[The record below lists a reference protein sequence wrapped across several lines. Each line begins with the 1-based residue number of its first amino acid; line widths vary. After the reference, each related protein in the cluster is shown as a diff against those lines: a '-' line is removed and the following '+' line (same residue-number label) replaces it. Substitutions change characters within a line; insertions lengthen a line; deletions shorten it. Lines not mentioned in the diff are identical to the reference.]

1 MFFPS
6 MPVTEKIYLPRTFFF
21 DCFVYFTDSL
31 KSSPIF
37 RSVGFIHEV
46 RCMKISTFVPQSI
59 FARSFCLILAAEQG
73 EQGGCSPQTKI

>member
-31 KSSPIF
+31 KSSALGGLGPDQTSNFTRDRTKLDFWSNQIQNSKNESFGQRDFNMIF
-37 RSVGFIHEV
+37 SL
-46 RCMKISTFVPQSI
+46 T
-59 FARSFCLILAAEQG
+59 
-73 EQGGCSPQTKI
+73 